1 MKYLQDY
8 MSEGTTEIMNRLGAF
23 YAFGQDQFDEAKVDG
38 VKYITNGSGLLCPK
52 ANYKQLQE
60 ELNQNYKN
68 ALKQDIEENS
78 IKKIILRELTNYEC
92 FYDGDLSE
100 CLKSLKDYGVSEDQV
115 IKVYHKNKDKFEY

>member
-8 MSEGTTEIMNRLGAF
+8 MSEGTSEIMDRLGAF
-23 YAFGQDQFDEAKVDG
+23 YAFGQKQFDDAKVEG
-38 VKYITNGSGLLCPK
+38 VKYITNGSGLVCPK
-52 ANYKQLQE
+52 VNYKQLQE

-68 ALKQDIEENS
+68 ALKQDMKENN
-78 IKKIILRELTNYEC
+78 IDDIILRELINYEC

-100 CLKSLKDYGVSEDQV
+100 CLNTLKDYRVSEKQV